1 MHPAMPL
8 DPGLDPGVLV
18 GGVLVQEEAEVE
30 LRIGLLVDAAN
41 EAEELL
47 VPLSREA
54 LVDDF
59 PSGGIQNGE

>member
-1 MHPAMPL
+1 MPL

-18 GGVLVQEEAEVE
+18 GGVLVQEKAEVE